1 MTGQRLRVRLAILR
15 LHRHT
20 GADRDGTADFRQ
32 GFVQSVQHRPIGF
45 DRRSF
50 LLQMHFGKVRSR
62 GAPDRDAQS
71 RNSVEQIG
79 KGIRMGREP
88 RVHRFERRAAQNGI
102 VPVAKNGKTHPETLS
117 ANVASRVF
125 RGERHRARHVRVERV
140 ERRHGL
146 PHERGARKLLPGR
159 GRQSRHVELPTSDF
173 RIGVIVSI
181 RLGVA
186 PGLGHR
192 AHRGKRP
199 GRRAVELLSSREKT
213 RTRRN
218 ARAVRGIEPEM
229 RTANRKER
237 SDEISPSS
245 VEPQHFIG
253 RRRPRHVGRET
264 IRRGKGRNRHV
275 ERFGKVGKKRALY
288 VGSPVG
294 RPFRQ
299 V

>member
-1 MTGQRLRVRLAILR
+1 
-15 LHRHT
+15 
-20 GADRDGTADFRQ
+20 
-32 GFVQSVQHRPIGF
+32 
-45 DRRSF
+45 
-50 LLQMHFGKVRSR
+50 
-62 GAPDRDAQS
+62 
-71 RNSVEQIG
+71 
-79 KGIRMGREP
+79 MGREP

-102 VPVAKNGKTHPETLS
+102 VPVAKNGKTHPETLP
-117 ANVASRVF
+117 ANVASRVL
-125 RGERHRARHVRVERV
+125 RGERHRARHVRVERI
-140 ERRHGL
+140 ERGHGL
-146 PHERGARKLLPGR
+146 PHERGARKFLPGR

-173 RIGVIVSI
+173 RISVIVSI

-186 PGLGHR
+186 PGFGHR

-245 VEPQHFIG
+245 IEPQHFIG
-253 RRRPRHVGRET
+253 RRRPRYVGCET

-275 ERFGKVGKKRALY
+275 KRFGKVGKKRALY

-299 V
+299 VQAFHSHSSVSMLRFCFESVGLLSKQQG